1 MQYSINSEYPVDT
14 LPNRIRLSDGSTRTD
29 SSTFTTSELT
39 SAGIVTTTNP
49 PSYNSDTHKLTWDG
63 SNWQTISLTSAEL
76 LEIINQ
82 KWINVRNERNDLLNF
97 ADKLVIRQQSQT
109 RLGISTVHS
118 ISELDQ
124 YMQTLRNIPQN
135 NADPDN
141 INWPVLSVDS

>member
-1 MQYSINSEYPVDT
+1 MQYSINGEYPIDT

-63 SNWQTISLTSAEL
+63 SNWQTVGLTTAQL
-76 LEIINQ
+76 LEITNQ
-82 KWINVRNERNDLLNF
+82 KWINVRNKRNELLDF
-97 ADKLVIRQQSQT
+97 ADKLVIRQQGQT
-109 RLGISTVHS
+109 RLGASTTHTLT
-118 ISELDQ
+118 ELDE

-135 NADPDN
+135 SLDPDD
-141 INWPVLSVDS
+141 IIWPQLSVDS

>member
-1 MQYSINSEYPVDT
+1 MQYSINGEYPVDT

-63 SNWQTISLTSAEL
+63 SNWQTVGLTTAQL
-76 LEIINQ
+76 LEITNQ
-82 KWINVRNERNDLLNF
+82 KWINVRNKRNELLDF
-97 ADKLVIRQQSQT
+97 ADKLVIRQQGQT
-109 RLGISTVHS
+109 RLGASTVHTLT
-118 ISELDQ
+118 ELDE

-135 NADPDN
+135 NLDPDD
-141 INWPVLSVDS
+141 IIWPQLSVDS